1 MALRWCCVD
10 ASRVGWRGDISY
22 TGTRIACRFERND
35 QLSQMSRKVGIF
47 GGTFDPVHVG
57 HLVTA
62 VNARA
67 ALDLDVVL
75 LVVANEPWQKV
86 GGRAV
91 TPPADRL
98 ALVEAA
104 VSDCE
109 GIEVCDL
116 EIKRG
121 GSSYTI
127 DTVNE
132 LIANESDI
140 LLTLIVGADVV
151 PNLESW
157 RAADELK
164 RCCHLVVVNRPGSR
178 LAAGEELENQ
188 LAGWNAQVIE
198 VPALEVS
205 STDLRDRA
213 ASGRP
218 LDFLIPDGAIR
229 VIRDRGLYALDR

>member
-1 MALRWCCVD
+1 
-10 ASRVGWRGDISY
+10 
-22 TGTRIACRFERND
+22 
-35 QLSQMSRKVGIF
+35 MSRKVGIF

-67 ALDLDVVL
+67 ALELDVVL

-91 TPPADRL
+91 TPAADRL

-109 GIEVCDL
+109 GIEVSNL

-121 GSSYTI
+121 GSSYTV
-127 DTVNE
+127 DTVND
-132 LIANESDI
+132 LIANEPDI

-151 PNLESW
+151 PNLKSW
-157 RAADELK
+157 RSVDELK
-164 RCCHLVVVNRPGSR
+164 RSCRLVVVNRPGSR
-178 LAAGEELENQ
+178 LAAGKELEAQ
-188 LAGWNAQVIE
+188 LAGWDARVIE

-205 STDLRDRA
+205 SSDLRDRA

>member
-1 MALRWCCVD
+1 MSR
-10 ASRVGWRGDISY
+10 RVG
-22 TGTRIACRFERND
+22 
-35 QLSQMSRKVGIF
+35 VF

-67 ALDLDVVL
+67 ALGLDVVL

-91 TPPADRL
+91 TPVADRL

-116 EIKRG
+116 EIRRG
-121 GSSYTI
+121 GLSYTI

-132 LIANESDI
+132 LIEQEPDVE
-140 LLTLIVGADVV
+140 LTLIVGADVV
-151 PNLESW
+151 PNLKGW
-157 RAADELK
+157 REVEELK
-164 RCCHLVVVNRPGSR
+164 RRCRLVVVNRPGSR
-178 LAAGEELENQ
+178 LAAGAELEAQ
-188 LAGWNAQVIE
+188 LEGWDARVIE

-213 ASGRP
+213 ATGRP

>member
-1 MALRWCCVD
+1 MGR
-10 ASRVGWRGDISY
+10 RVG
-22 TGTRIACRFERND
+22 
-35 QLSQMSRKVGIF
+35 LF

-67 ALDLDVVL
+67 ALELDVVF

-91 TPPADRL
+91 TSAKVRL

-104 VSDCE
+104 VDGCD

-116 EIKRG
+116 EIRRG

-132 LIANESDI
+132 LLAAEPDI
-140 LLTLIVGADVV
+140 EVTLIVGADVV
-151 PNLESW
+151 PNLGSW
-157 RAADELK
+157 RDVELLK
-164 RCCHLVVVNRPGSR
+164 SRCDLVIVNRPGSR
-178 LAAGEELENQ
+178 LAAGEELAAQ
-188 LAGWNAQVIE
+188 LAGWNYKIIE

-205 STDLRDRA
+205 SSDLRDRA
-213 ASGRP
+213 ATGRP

-229 VIRDRGLYALDR
+229 VIRERGLYALDR

>member
-1 MALRWCCVD
+1 
-10 ASRVGWRGDISY
+10 
-22 TGTRIACRFERND
+22 
-35 QLSQMSRKVGIF
+35 MSRRVGIF

-67 ALDLDVVL
+67 APGLDAIL

-86 GGRAV
+86 GGRSV
-91 TPPADRL
+91 TPAGDRL

-104 VSDCE
+104 VRDCE

-132 LIANESDI
+132 LAELEPDAE
-140 LLTLIVGADVV
+140 LTLIVGADVV
-151 PNLESW
+151 SNLESW
-157 RAADELK
+157 RDVEVLK
-164 RCCHLVVVNRPGSR
+164 RKCELVVVNRPGSR
-178 LAAGEELENQ
+178 LAEGAELATQ
-188 LAGWNAQVIE
+188 LSGWKYQVIE

-213 ASGRP
+213 ATGRP

-229 VIRDRGLYALDR
+229 VIRERGLYALDR

>member
-1 MALRWCCVD
+1 
-10 ASRVGWRGDISY
+10 
-22 TGTRIACRFERND
+22 
-35 QLSQMSRKVGIF
+35 MSRSVGIF

-67 ALDLDVVL
+67 ALALDVVL
-75 LVVANEPWQKV
+75 LVVANEPWQKL

-91 TPPADRL
+91 TPAADRL

-116 EIKRG
+116 EIRRG

-132 LIANESDI
+132 LIASEPDI
-140 LLTLIVGADVV
+140 ALTLIVGADVV

-157 RAADELK
+157 RAVDELK
-164 RCCHLVVVNRPGSR
+164 RRCRLVVVNRPGSR
-178 LAAGEELENQ
+178 LAAGRELEAQ
-188 LAGWNAQVIE
+188 LAGWNARVIE

-218 LDFLIPDGAIR
+218 LDFLIPEGAIR

>member
-1 MALRWCCVD
+1 MV
-10 ASRVGWRGDISY
+10 
-22 TGTRIACRFERND
+22 ACRFERND
-35 QLSQMSRKVGIF
+35 RLSQMSRKVGIF

-91 TPPADRL
+91 TPAADRL

-104 VSDCE
+104 VRDCE
-109 GIEVCDL
+109 GIGVCDL

-132 LIANESDI
+132 LIANEPDI

-151 PNLESW
+151 PNLKSW
-157 RAADELK
+157 RAVDELK
-164 RCCHLVVVNRPGSR
+164 RCCRLVVVNRPGSR
-178 LAAGEELENQ
+178 LAAGEELETQ